1 MGILNKLQIKNK
13 LFLSNDKRF
22 VCGGALSTAVEPSNR
37 LQHSDTEFQ
46 RFPQRT
52 LSPIS
57 LIMSI
62 KIRKRVGSLENLP
75 ERSTSLPGAS
85 SQCGTLHLNGCTSF
99 CSAIPHHILCFP
111 EEPVRCPFL
120 KIFCPM
126 GQLLVGACLPQNLLE
141 TSMANWNL
149 LLLCKTNYYAYCH
162 QDCCNSQCH
171 IIMQNKAEYS

>member
-1 MGILNKLQIKNK
+1 MIPCLCSSLFSSCTAHHKQKILRRMSED
-13 LFLSNDKRF
+13 F
-22 VCGGALSTAVEPSNR
+22 CGRALSTAAEPLNR

-62 KIRKRVGSLENLP
+62 NIRKRVGSVEDLP
-75 ERSTSLPGAS
+75 EKSTSLPGAS

-126 GQLLVGACLPQNLLE
+126 GQLLVGAYLPQTLLIFAPCGAKE
-141 TSMANWNL
+141 RRVVLT
-149 LLLCKTNYYAYCH
+149 
-162 QDCCNSQCH
+162 
-171 IIMQNKAEYS
+171 

>member
-22 VCGGALSTAVEPSNR
+22 VCGGALSTAAEPSNR

-62 KIRKRVGSLENLP
+62 NIHKRVSSVENLP

-85 SQCGTLHLNGCTSF
+85 SQCGTLHLNSGKRRGQEPSRGHKLSILENFLPHGTAS
-99 CSAIPHHILCFP
+99 CSG
-111 EEPVRCPFL
+111 VRCPKPCFIIL
-120 KIFCPM
+120 IMTDQRRIYSNC
-126 GQLLVGACLPQNLLE
+126 QNLQV
-141 TSMANWNL
+141 
-149 LLLCKTNYYAYCH
+149 H
-162 QDCCNSQCH
+162 
-171 IIMQNKAEYS
+171 

>member
-13 LFLSNDKRF
+13 LFLSNDKRV
-22 VCGGALSTAVEPSNR
+22 VCGGALSTAAEPSNR

-62 KIRKRVGSLENLP
+62 NIRKRVGSVENLP

-126 GQLLVGACLPQNLLE
+126 GQLLVGACGAPNPAAKERDKREVVIVNHFLIFQSMDSALNLL
-141 TSMANWNL
+141 
-149 LLLCKTNYYAYCH
+149 
-162 QDCCNSQCH
+162 SQH
-171 IIMQNKAEYS
+171 LME

>member
-57 LIMSI
+57 LIRSI
-62 KIRKRVGSLENLP
+62 NIRKGICRIKNLP

-120 KIFCPM
+120 KISCPV
-126 GQLLVGACLPQNLLE
+126 GQLSCWGVRCPKPCFIISIMTDQRRIYSNCQNLQV
-141 TSMANWNL
+141 
-149 LLLCKTNYYAYCH
+149 H
-162 QDCCNSQCH
+162 
-171 IIMQNKAEYS
+171 

>member
-62 KIRKRVGSLENLP
+62 NIRKGICRIKNLP

-111 EEPVRCPFL
+111 EEPVRCP
-120 KIFCPM
+120 C
-126 GQLLVGACLPQNLLE
+126 NTLLE
-141 TSMANWNL
+141 RNVLHKKSMLDGIPDIFVKLYIAG
-149 LLLCKTNYYAYCH
+149 CRK
-162 QDCCNSQCH
+162 
-171 IIMQNKAEYS
+171 IMIRGSLVP

>member
-1 MGILNKLQIKNK
+1 MSED
-13 LFLSNDKRF
+13 F
-22 VCGGALSTAVEPSNR
+22 CGGALSAAVEPSNR
-37 LQHSDTEFQ
+37 LQHSNTEFQ

-62 KIRKRVGSLENLP
+62 NIRKRVGSVEDLP

-111 EEPVRCPFL
+111 EEPVRCP
-120 KIFCPM
+120 C
-126 GQLLVGACLPQNLLE
+126 NTLLE
-141 TSMANWNL
+141 RNVLHKKSMLDGIPDIFVKFYIAG
-149 LLLCKTNYYAYCH
+149 CRK
-162 QDCCNSQCH
+162 
-171 IIMQNKAEYS
+171 IMIRGSLVS